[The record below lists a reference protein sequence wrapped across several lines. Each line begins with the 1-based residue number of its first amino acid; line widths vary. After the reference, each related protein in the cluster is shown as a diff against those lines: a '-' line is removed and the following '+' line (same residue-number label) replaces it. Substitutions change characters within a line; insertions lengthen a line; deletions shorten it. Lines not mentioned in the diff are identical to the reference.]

1 MCLGNS
7 FKKKGSRP
15 SSHLSLNISFWNIHG
30 FKSRITGNKLIDPD
44 FLSEVQKSD
53 IIGLGETHVYD
64 EIVDSLNIPGFVL
77 VKYKNRTKQ
86 LKANKTPGGIAIFVK
101 ENLQMK
107 VQPVCTEIKA

>member
-7 FKKKGSRP
+7 FKKKGTRP
-15 SSHLSLNISFWNIHG
+15 TSHLSLNISFWNIHG

-53 IIGLGETHVYD
+53 IIGLGETHVHD

-86 LKANKTPGGIAIFVK
+86 LKANKTSGGIAIFVK

-107 VQPVCTEIKA
+107 VQPVCTEN